1 MQNDVVDDPRRVIRP
16 RLFKCPVPRP
26 AVGVVHRVIVGRN
39 QNQPAAHLDAD
50 FRDVLERFGVEADEQ
65 QGRPRVTNAGVNDL
79 GDSHDPGVENGGIGG
94 AVVSETGHADL
105 PASAALRQVDA
116 VIALIIV
123 FLLAVHSP
131 IEGHG
136 VGAVADFAVF
146 DPIINAAADAIP
158 VLLLD
163 DQPEIHSDADGV
175 DLGVGDVTHPC
186 RRLFQLHID
195 SCFTFHRR
203 EAVDRLLLRGAVS
216 IFQCYARNV
225 N

>member
-1 MQNDVVDDPRRVIRP
+1 MIA
-16 RLFKCPVPRP
+16 F
-26 AVGVVHRVIVGRN
+26 IV
-39 QNQPAAHLDAD
+39 
-50 FRDVLERFGVEADEQ
+50 
-65 QGRPRVTNAGVNDL
+65 
-79 GDSHDPGVENGGIGG
+79 
-94 AVVSETGHADL
+94 
-105 PASAALRQVDA
+105 
-116 VIALIIV
+116 V
-123 FLLAVHSP
+123 FLLAVDST

-146 DPIINAAADAIP
+146 NPVLNASAYAIP

-203 EAVDRLLLRGAVS
+203 EAVDRLLLRGAVA
-216 IFQCYARNV
+216 IFQCNARNV
-225 N
+225 YRPIIVLNGRPVHVNALGQVFRANRHGFTL